1 MARIARNH
9 SCPCRSG
16 QKYKKCC
23 WPLHEA
29 AGTPPRPG
37 SGEQELDALSND
49 VLELIEARRW
59 EAAEAACEELR
70 RRYPDQVDGLERTG
84 LLRQALGLFEEA
96 ADCYRKA
103 AVFASVRPGFEP
115 DSVAYF
121 WKLAEEMEMQAR
133 EELV

>member
-1 MARIARNH
+1 MARIARNQ

-29 AGTPPRPG
+29 AGAPARFG
-37 SGEQELDALSND
+37 SGERELDTLSNG
-49 VLELIEARRW
+49 VLDLIEERRW
-59 EAAEAACEELR
+59 EAAEAACKELCQ
-70 RRYPDQVDGLERTG
+70 RYPSQVDGLERTG
-84 LLRQALGLFEEA
+84 LLRQAQGRFDEA

-121 WKLAEEMEMQAR
+121 WEQAEEMETQAR
-133 EELV
+133 QGLV